1 MVYQIK
7 NGLDLPIEGKPV
19 QDIGGSADI
28 KSVGIIADDYVGMRP
43 TMLVAVGD
51 RVKLGQPVFTDKKTP
66 GVIFTAPGCG
76 TVKAINRGAK
86 RKFES
91 VEIDLDGD
99 EQEIFDS
106 FQDLQ
111 SIPKETIQKQ
121 LVDSGMWAVVSNTAF
136 QPDSCPGKRSSFHF
150 CHRDR
155 HESSVGR
162 TRISDL

>member
-99 EQEIFDS
+99 EQEKHVPQYVEEQINPGLTDVNQSKTSENYSPGQKTGPRSAKFD
-106 FQDLQ
+106 FLLEAQNDQ
-111 SIPKETIQKQ
+111 IQPKSK
-121 LVDSGMWAVVSNTAF
+121 
-136 QPDSCPGKRSSFHF
+136 P
-150 CHRDR
+150 
-155 HESSVGR
+155 
-162 TRISDL
+162 

>member
-19 QDIGGSADI
+19 QDIGGSADV

-43 TMLVAVGD
+43 TMLVSVGD
-51 RVKLGQPVFTDKKTP
+51 RVKLGQPVFADKKTP
-66 GVIFTAPGCG
+66 GVIFTSPGCG

-91 VEIDLDGD
+91 IEIDLDGD
-99 EQEIFDS
+99 DQEIFES

-111 SIPKETIQKQ
+111 SIPKEAIEKHDCMIARGILEQ
-121 LVDSGMWAVVSNTAF
+121 GH
-136 QPDSCPGKRSSFHF
+136 RHF
-150 CHRDR
+150 
-155 HESSVGR
+155 
-162 TRISDL
+162 